1 MSEWIEVAAT
11 AEFPPGDRKVVESL
25 DAEILVVNLEGSF
38 HAVNN
43 ICTHMHAELSEG
55 ELEDGEVV
63 CPLHSAHFDLRTGEA
78 LTPPA
83 FEDLETFAVKEAD
96 GKVWVWDE
104 PND

>member
-1 MSEWIEVAAT
+1 MSEWLEVAA
-11 AEFPPGDRKVVESL
+11 ADDFPSGSRQVVEAL

-83 FEDLETFAVKEAD
+83 FEALETFPVKVEN
-96 GKVWVWDE
+96 GMVLVRDE
-104 PND
+104 PDE